1 VKKFRVIRN
10 VSKQRTLVTDRPNH
24 ETYQVRDD
32 LAVAAGPEPV
42 AGVGEVGPEV
52 LVVVD
57 LAVDGDDHG
66 LVLVVEG
73 LVAGG
78 RVDDG
83 EALVGEV
90 AVAHLTEAA
99 PVGAPVLEPPRQLQ
113 HARPLAALGLV
124 SAPQHCKYAAHP
136 RSRCKASCSASLACA
151 DRVE

>member
-1 VKKFRVIRN
+1 M
-10 VSKQRTLVTDRPNH
+10 
-24 ETYQVRDD
+24 RDD
-32 LAVAAGPEPV
+32 LAVAAGPESV
-42 AGVGEVGPEV
+42 AGGGEPAPEV

-57 LAVDGDDHG
+57 LAVDGDDHR

-99 PVGAPVLEPPRQLQ
+99 PVGATVLEPPRQLQ
-113 HARPLAALGLV
+113 HPASLVLAMTRLAKH
-124 SAPQHCKYAAHP
+124 SKYAAHP
-136 RSRCKASCSASLACA
+136 HCTALHWTIS
-151 DRVE
+151 